1 MAEVAGFVVAV
12 VPMIISAC
20 EHYGEAARGIQRYRH
35 ANKGA
40 EDLAMMLE
48 IQEAIFRSANV
59 RLLASCIGEDEARL
73 MLGDFNH
80 PGWKESGL
88 LADYRA
94 RLGESQHAFTHSIK
108 LINKH
113 LADLRLTID
122 GFDKHS
128 DANEQNAHQ
137 AHHRKLSFKKRVRL
151 AFSQSGIEQ
160 SLESLMKKTQSF
172 STLIAQTEPSQSRTS
187 ETKITLS
194 TRREIAK
201 LARIKDVASNLYQ
214 TLGYACTKHASHQAH
229 LSLEPSCRDQESPS
243 TDPLQVR
250 FTMAFSQLT
259 LQPQATAS
267 DLSKPSAWL
276 TIESSVSGTIQPD
289 ADNVTLQ
296 HVQVSAKRTRD
307 NEDDESSKVSTTQAT
322 SLPKKAVRFQCAQ
335 PVAVPVVP
343 AEEPILPDL
352 CRNENFCLQLRNFI
366 NQARPS
372 TKAVG
377 YLGHQGS
384 QRHLIYVDAQSQ
396 RVTQGKDTSLLKS
409 LRQLLQSTNNTGP
422 SSPILLY
429 YERFRL
435 ARQLSTAVL
444 QFRSTPWLAHSWN
457 SNEILV
463 STSEPSTTT
472 TIDTT
477 MTNFHE
483 PFVSACIRNP
493 YDTPARSNTLSS
505 RTLIRNQLLFRLGVM
520 LLEIAFLKPLDEMK
534 ETTDSDGQDDNNAD
548 FWAADRLRH
557 QVSAFLAPRYAE
569 VVRKCIHCDFGK
581 GFDLTATK
589 LQEAFYQDVVCELK
603 RLEDL
608 FRAASMAG

>member
-1 MAEVAGFVVAV
+1 MAEAVGFVLAV

-40 EDLAMMLE
+40 EDLIMMLE
-48 IQEAIFRSANV
+48 IQEAIFRSANI
-59 RLLASCIGEDEARL
+59 RLLASCVGRDEAHL

-88 LADYRA
+88 IADYRA

-108 LINKH
+108 LINEH
-113 LADLRLTID
+113 LANLRLTID

-128 DANEQNAHQ
+128 DVNEQDAH
-137 AHHRKLSFKKRVRL
+137 AHHRKLSFKKRIRL

-160 SLESLMKKTQSF
+160 SLESLMKKTQNF

-201 LARIKDVASNLYQ
+201 FARIKDAASNLYQ
-214 TLGYACTKHASHQAH
+214 TLGYACTKHTSHQAQ
-229 LSLEPSCRDQESPS
+229 LSLEPSCKVQESTR

-250 FTMAFSQLT
+250 FTMAFSHLT

-276 TIESSVSGTIQPD
+276 TIESSVSGMIQSE

-296 HVQVSAKRTRD
+296 HMQVSAKRTRD
-307 NEDDESSKVSTTQAT
+307 SEDDESLNASTAQAT
-322 SLPKKAVRFQCAQ
+322 SLQKKAVRFQCAQ
-335 PVAVPVVP
+335 AVAVPVVP
-343 AEEPILPDL
+343 AEEPILPNL
-352 CRNENFCLQLRNFI
+352 CTNENFCLQLRNFI
-366 NQARPS
+366 NQASPS

-384 QRHLIYVDAQSQ
+384 QRHLIYVDAKSQ
-396 RVTQGKDTSLLKS
+396 RVTQGKGTSLLRS
-409 LRQLLQSTNNTGP
+409 LRQLLQSTNNAGP
-422 SSPILLY
+422 SIPILLH
-429 YERFRL
+429 YERLRL
-435 ARQLSTAVL
+435 AHLLSIAVL
-444 QFRSTPWLAHSWN
+444 QFRSTPWLANSWN

-463 STSEPSTTT
+463 STHESSSTTT
-472 TIDTT
+472 DDTT
-477 MTNFHE
+477 ITNFHE
-483 PFVSACIRNP
+483 PYVSACIRNP
-493 YDTPARSNTLSS
+493 YDAPARSNTLRS

-520 LLEIAFLKPLDEMK
+520 LLEIAFQKPLDEMK
-534 ETTDSDGQDDNNAD
+534 ETSDTDGGDDSNAD
-548 FWAADRLRH
+548 FWAADRLQH
-557 QVSAFLAPRYAE
+557 QVSACLAPRYAE

-581 GFDLTATK
+581 DFDLTATK

-608 FRAASMAG
+608 FRAASMVG

>member
-1 MAEVAGFVVAV
+1 MADAAAFVLAV
-12 VPMIISAC
+12 VPLIISAC

-35 ANKGA
+35 ANRGA
-40 EDLAMMLE
+40 EDLLMMLE

-59 RLLASCIGEDEARL
+59 RLLASCVGEDEARL
-73 MLGDFNH
+73 MLDDSNH

-88 LADYRA
+88 IADYRA

-108 LINKH
+108 LINEH
-113 LADLRLTID
+113 LAKLRLTID

-128 DANEQNAHQ
+128 DVNKQD
-137 AHHRKLSFKKRVRL
+137 AHHAHDRKLSFKKRIRL

-160 SLESLMKKTQSF
+160 SLESLMKKTQNF
-172 STLIAQTEPSQSRTS
+172 STLIAQTEPSHSRTS
-187 ETKITLS
+187 KTKITLS

-201 LARIKDVASNLYQ
+201 LARIKDAASNLYQ
-214 TLGYACTKHASHQAH
+214 TLGYAYTKHTSHQAQ
-229 LSLEPSCRDQESPS
+229 LSLEPPCRDQESPP

-267 DLSKPSAWL
+267 EVFKPSAWL

-289 ADNVTLQ
+289 ADNMTLQ
-296 HVQVSAKRTRD
+296 HMQVSGKRTRD
-307 NEDDESSKVSTTQAT
+307 SEDDESPKASTTSKQ
-322 SLPKKAVRFQCAQ
+322 KKTVRFQCAQ

-343 AEEPILPDL
+343 AEEPILPNL
-352 CRNENFCLQLRNFI
+352 CTNENFCLQLRSFI

-377 YLGHQGS
+377 YLGHQAS
-384 QRHLIYVDAQSQ
+384 QRHLIYVDAKSQ
-396 RVTQGKDTSLLKS
+396 RVTQGNDTSPLKS
-409 LRQLLQSTNNTGP
+409 LRQLLRSTNNASP
-422 SSPILLY
+422 SSPILLH
-429 YERFRL
+429 YERLRL

-444 QFRSTPWLAHSWN
+444 QFRSTPWLANSWN

-463 STSEPSTTT
+463 STSEPSSTTT
-472 TIDTT
+472 NDTT
-477 MTNFHE
+477 MTNIHE

-493 YDTPARSNTLSS
+493 YDMPAPSNSLPS
-505 RTLIRNQLLFRLGVM
+505 RTLIRNHLLFRLGVI
-520 LLEIAFLKPLDEMK
+520 LLEIAFQKPLDEMK
-534 ETTDSDGQDDNNAD
+534 ETTDTDGQDDSNAD

-557 QVSAFLAPRYAE
+557 QVSACLAPKYAE

-581 GFDLTATK
+581 DFDLTATN

-608 FRAASMAG
+608 FRAA